1 MVVEF
6 QDACLCSEEV
16 EVEGHLIDSMV
27 LTRIFDRIMDLG
39 GEFEV
44 KEFTIGRRKTD
55 YSYARLLVKGRDP
68 EHLDRILKEL
78 YRLGAVQSR
87 PAEAG
92 IEPAPSDMILPDGFY
107 STTSHPTWIYLS
119 GRWIEV
125 ENLTMDKVIVVENKG
140 AGNVRAYCK
149 SIREVEKG
157 DLIVIGERGVRV
169 KPPERP
175 REGLG
180 VFEFM
185 SSRASPEKPSTSII
199 LRIAEDLYKAKHGGE
214 RIVVVAGPAVIHTGA
229 SDALAGMIRL
239 GYVHALLSGN
249 ALAVHDVEKALFGTS
264 LGVDLKNG
272 TSSLGGHR
280 NHIAAINEVYK
291 AGSLKAMVDKGILKN
306 GIMYEC
312 IHRGVAYVLAGSI
325 RDDGPLPEVITDTIK
340 AQQEYMKALR
350 RAGIVLMLASMLH
363 SIAVGNLLPSTVKI
377 ICVDINPAVALKLL
391 DRGTAQAVGV
401 VSDVGVFLP
410 LLLRELEDLEKRNNG
425 YQPRRGCGKRSRK
438 LSST

>member
-1 MVVEF
+1 MRCTVIEF
-6 QDACLCSEEV
+6 QDAYPCSEEV
-16 EVEGHLIDSMV
+16 EVEGHLIDSMI

-55 YSYARLLVKGRDP
+55 YSYARLLVKGKDP
-68 EHLDRILKEL
+68 GHLDRILKEL
-78 YRLGAVQSR
+78 YRLGAVESR
-87 PAEAG
+87 PAEVL

-119 GRWIEV
+119 GRWIDV
-125 ENLTMDKVIVVENKG
+125 ENPTMDKVIVVEGKDG
-140 AGNVRAYCK
+140 ADLRAYCE
-149 SIREVEKG
+149 SIREVRKG
-157 DLIVIGERGVRV
+157 DLIVVGERGVRV

-175 REGLG
+175 RESLG

-199 LRIAEDLYKAKHGGE
+199 LRIAEDLYRAKHEGDK
-214 RIVVVAGPAVIHTGA
+214 IVVVAGPAVIHTGA

-239 GYVHALLSGN
+239 GYVHALLAGN
-249 ALAVHDVEKALFGTS
+249 ALAVHDVERALFGTS

-272 TSSLGGHR
+272 TSSLGSHR

-291 AGSLKAMVDKGILKN
+291 AGSLRAMVDKGILKN
-306 GIMYEC
+306 GILYEC
-312 IHRGVAYVLAGSI
+312 IQRGIPYVLAGSI

-340 AQQEYMKALR
+340 AQRAYMEALKG
-350 RAGIVLMLASMLH
+350 AGIVLMLASMLH
-363 SIAVGNLLPSTVKI
+363 SIAVGNLLPSTVKV

-410 LLLRELEDLEKRNNG
+410 LLVRELENLAVE
-425 YQPRRGCGKRSRK
+425 RS
-438 LSST
+438 S

>member
-1 MVVEF
+1 VHYSCPVVVF
-6 QDACLCSEEV
+6 HDAESNSDEV
-16 EVEGHLIDSMV
+16 EVEGHLIDSMI

-44 KEFTIGRRKTD
+44 KEFIIGRRKTD

-78 YRLGAVQSR
+78 YMLGAVRSR
-87 PAEAG
+87 PVEARL
-92 IEPAPSDMILPDGFY
+92 EPAPSDMVLPDKFY

-125 ENLTMDKVIVVENKG
+125 ENSMMDKVIVVDKRIR
-140 AGNVRAYCK
+140 RAYCK
-149 SIREVEKG
+149 PIREVRRG
-157 DLIVIGERGVRV
+157 DLIVVGEEGVKV

-175 REGLG
+175 RESLG

-185 SSRASPEKPSTSII
+185 VSKASPEKPSTSMIH
-199 LRIAEDLYKAKHGGE
+199 RIAGDLYKARRRGE
-214 RIVVVAGPAVIHTGA
+214 RIIVVAGPAVVHTGA

-239 GYVHALLSGN
+239 GYVHALLAGN
-249 ALAVHDVEKALFGTS
+249 ALAVHDVERALFGTS
-264 LGVDLKNG
+264 LGVNLENG
-272 TSSLGGHR
+272 TSSLGSHR

-306 GIMYEC
+306 GIIYEC
-312 IHRGVAYVLAGSI
+312 IHRGVPYVLAGSI
-325 RDDGPLPEVITDTIK
+325 RDDGPLPEVITDTVE
-340 AQQEYMKALR
+340 AQLRYMEALKG
-350 RAGIVLMLASMLH
+350 AGIVLMLASMLH

-401 VSDVGVFLP
+401 ISDVGVFLP
-410 LLLRELEDLEKRNNG
+410 LLLRELEKMEG
-425 YQPRRGCGKRSRK
+425 
-438 LSST
+438 